1 MKLQGNDKY
10 IISSIIILQKSK
22 FQNLEH
28 IIHELV
34 EIEKNLMLRVRP
46 EREQGIFGTRNLCKM
61 YWNWNHQQAETSSFE
76 ALSLQFCEPLFRET
90 KL

>member
-1 MKLQGNDKY
+1 MTSELGMKLQGNDKY

-61 YWNWNHQQAETSSFE
+61 Y
-76 ALSLQFCEPLFRET
+76 
-90 KL
+90 